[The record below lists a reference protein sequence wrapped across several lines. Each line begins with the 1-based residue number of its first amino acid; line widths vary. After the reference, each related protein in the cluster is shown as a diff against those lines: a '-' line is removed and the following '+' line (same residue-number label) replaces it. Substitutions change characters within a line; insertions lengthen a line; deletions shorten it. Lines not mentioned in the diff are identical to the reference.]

1 MSVLLLLA
9 GPAWAG
15 DLLIVGASYVDRN
28 DVEVMLEDLLDE
40 GSGADRSVTALCE
53 SGMTWAEHV
62 ARIGSDE
69 TWTTTLRD
77 TPWTGAFLHE
87 FADVADQ
94 PVDSENFLAS
104 LAAGQELAAY
114 LGGNGAAIYVWL
126 TWGDRNGGPHYA
138 DYTGM
143 QDALKTGAETY
154 VATFNGDGYPSY
166 VAPIG
171 EAFRY
176 LHDNDADPMA
186 ADALFTLLYTSD
198 NQHPTPAGSYLAALV
213 MYATL
218 VGESPAGLSAPANVA
233 AAIAPEDVLR
243 LQEAAWIAI
252 EQTAA
257 EGYAYPW
264 QGGGDTGT
272 PDTGTNDDSGDDPG
286 STDSGGADSA
296 EDAGE
301 GDSGAPDTGAPT
313 SEESSNPDDSD
324 DRGCGCSGVAGAPS
338 APAAASLVSG
348 ALALIAARRRR

>member
-1 MSVLLLLA
+1 MSVLLFLV

-28 DVEVMLEDLLDE
+28 DVEVMLEALLDE
-40 GSGADRSVTALCE
+40 GSGRDRTVTALCE
-53 SGMTWAEHV
+53 AGMTWAEHV
-62 ARIGSDE
+62 ARVGTDE

-77 TPWTGAFLHE
+77 TAWTGAFLHE

-94 PVDSENFLAS
+94 PVDSEKFLES
-104 LAAGQELAAY
+104 LAAGQQLAAY

-126 TWGDRNGGPHYA
+126 TWGDRTGGPHYD

-154 VATFNGDGYPSY
+154 AATFNADGYPTY

-176 LHDNDADPMA
+176 FHDSEADPLA
-186 ADALFTLLYTSD
+186 ADTLFTALYTSD

-213 MYATL
+213 MYSTL
-218 VGESPAGLSAPANVA
+218 VGESPAGLSAPANVS
-233 AAIAPEDVLR
+233 AAISPEDVSR
-243 LQEAAWIAI
+243 LQDAAWTAI

-264 QGGGDTGT
+264 QGGGDTGDTGT
-272 PDTGTNDDSGDDPG
+272 PDTGNGDDSGQGDTAGD
-286 STDSGGADSA
+286 ANDSA
-296 EDAGE
+296 
-301 GDSGAPDTGAPT
+301 SPDTGAP
-313 SEESSNPDDSD
+313 
-324 DRGCGCSGVAGAPS
+324 G
-338 APAAASLVSG
+338 
-348 ALALIAARRRR
+348 

>member
-40 GSGADRSVTALCE
+40 GSGRDRSVTALCE
-53 SGMTWAEHV
+53 NGMTWAEHV
-62 ARIGSDE
+62 ARVGTDE

-77 TPWTGAFLHE
+77 TAWTGAFLHE

-94 PVDSENFLAS
+94 PVDSEKFLES
-104 LAAGQELAAY
+104 LAAGQQLAAY

-126 TWGDRNGGPHYA
+126 TWGDRTGGPHYD

-154 VATFNGDGYPSY
+154 AATFNADGYPSY

-176 LHDNDADPMA
+176 LHDAEADPLA
-186 ADALFTLLYTSD
+186 AETLFTALYTSD
-198 NQHPTPAGSYLAALV
+198 NQHPTPTGSYLAALV
-213 MYATL
+213 MYSTL
-218 VGESPAGLSAPANVA
+218 VGESPAGLSAPANVS
-233 AAIAPEDVLR
+233 AAISPDDVSR
-243 LQEAAWIAI
+243 LQDAAWIAI

-257 EGYAYPW
+257 AGYAYPW

-272 PDTGTNDDSGDDPG
+272 PDTGTPDTGNPGDTGDDP
-286 STDSGGADSA
+286 TPADSGNGDTAA
-296 EDAGE
+296 DAG
-301 GDSGAPDTGAPT
+301 TG
-313 SEESSNPDDSD
+313 
-324 DRGCGCSGVAGAPS
+324 
-338 APAAASLVSG
+338 
-348 ALALIAARRRR
+348 